1 MNKYLK
7 MYPGTPT
14 PPDVLKKLA
23 EHINKIDGIIVAVR
37 FKDGTCESYMSG
49 TIEGVSYMN
58 TILTESIHAQVS
70 NMKKFDYQ
78 VKPTI
83 DDDDESA

>member
-1 MNKYLK
+1 
-7 MYPGTPT
+7 
-14 PPDVLKKLA
+14 
-23 EHINKIDGIIVAVR
+23 
-37 FKDGTCESYMSG
+37 MSG
-49 TIEGVSYMN
+49 TSERVIYMN